1 MRIFKMK
8 LNKKNIDA
16 IKPPASGKR
25 FYWDDTISGFGLA
38 VWPSGTKTF
47 IYQDRIKGRKRRI
60 TIDRYGNITPTQARA
75 RAQHLAGQIASGID
89 PVAEKHE
96 RVVESLTLR
105 EALEGYIENRQLKP
119 GTLKDIS
126 VAMKSFSDWMKKPI
140 ITITRDAVAR
150 RHKKLGEKSEARAN
164 LSMRYLRAILNYAS
178 EANAYPDGSP
188 LLKDNPVTRLSA
200 TKSWFKVGR
209 RKNYLY
215 EHEIKP
221 WMQAVL
227 RLPEVPDREPAKGKH
242 KPKLRHGDLARDFF
256 LILIL
261 TGLRRSEVLG
271 LTWDNV
277 DLVGKT
283 LTIPDPKNREPH
295 TLPLSDYLHEILSER
310 KEKSGGSYVLS
321 GPDGK
326 KFQAFRYAQA
336 RIEEDTGIKISPH
349 DLRRTFATVAESL
362 NIPAYAVKGLL
373 NHKTTGD
380 ITAGYIQI
388 TVERLRDP
396 MQKITDHFLLRGGIK
411 GGKVIELRRG
421 AI

>member
-1 MRIFKMK
+1 MK
-8 LNKKNIDA
+8 LNKKNIDS
-16 IKPPASGKR
+16 IKPPATGKKYY
-25 FYWDDTISGFGLA
+25 FDDTISGFGIV
-38 VWPSGTKTF
+38 VWSSGTKTF
-47 IYQDRIKGRKRRI
+47 VYQDRIRGRKRRI
-60 TIDRYGNITPTQARA
+60 TIDRYGNITPAQARK
-75 RAQHLAGQIASGID
+75 RAQDLAGQIASGLD
-89 PVAEKHE
+89 PVSEKHE
-96 RVVESLTLR
+96 RAVEALTLS
-105 EALEGYIENRQLKP
+105 EAMKGYIENRHLKP
-119 GTLKDIS
+119 GTVKDLEI
-126 VAMKSFSDWMKKPI
+126 AMQGFKDWMKRPI
-140 ITITRDAVAR
+140 VTITRDAVAR

-164 LSMRYLRAILNYAS
+164 LAMRYLRAVLNYAS

-200 TKSWFKVGR
+200 TKSWYKVGR
-209 RKNYLY
+209 RKKYLY
-215 EHEIKP
+215 EHDIKP
-221 WMQAVL
+221 WMQAVI
-227 RLPEVPDREPAKGKH
+227 RLPEIPDREPGKGKH
-242 KPKLRHGDLARDFF
+242 KPKLRNGDLSRDFF

-295 TLPLSDYLHEILSER
+295 TLPLSDYLHEILTER

-336 RIEEDTGIKISPH
+336 RIEEETGINFSPH

-396 MQKITDHFLLRGGIK
+396 MQQITDYFLRKGGIRS
-411 GGKVIELRRG
+411 GQVIEFKRG
-421 AI
+421 AK